1 VSESLKLQIKQPQLG
16 LKAGTDPKQLTDRL
30 MYHPAVFEF
39 FTNENDFT
47 SEGLKRLKRAI
58 QLVQSTATNKIVL
71 HHPMR
76 FQGEFT
82 ELIAPQRVFPELVK
96 FIDYSTTELLQLSF
110 DLNVQTLVHGS
121 YLRHT
126 QQMIDLYPSL
136 PAAEQAAF
144 HKLDHLTKL
153 GKNHIMFENS
163 ISPIFYF
170 GDENVEKQIIER
182 HYRLAFDTSHCFI
195 KVHGDNQKL
204 IASLQHLKKY
214 IVHYHLVDSMG
225 VKHDSLALGKGKID
239 WQQVLCCLNPQATN
253 IYEINLKNM
262 NDCRE
267 QLQSHQY
274 LLKLYQSLDNSDEL

>member
-1 VSESLKLQIKQPQLG
+1 MGEKIKLQIKKPELG

-30 MYHPAVFEF
+30 KYQPAVFEF

-47 SEGLKRLKRAI
+47 ADGLKRLKATI
-58 QLVQSTATNKIVL
+58 QLVQATTTDKIVL

-96 FIDYSTTELLQLSF
+96 FIDYSTNELLQLSF

-136 PAAEQAAF
+136 SAAEQAVF
-144 HKLDHLTKL
+144 NKLDHFAEL

-170 GDENVEKQIIER
+170 GDQDVENQIIEH

-195 KVHGDNQKL
+195 KVQGDNQKL

-225 VKHDSLALGKGKID
+225 LKHDSLPLGKGKID
-239 WQQVLCCLNPQATN
+239 WRQVLRCLNPAATN
-253 IYEINLKNM
+253 MYEINLKNIA
-262 NDCRE
+262 DCRE

-274 LLKLYQSLDNSDEL
+274 LLKIYQSMNI